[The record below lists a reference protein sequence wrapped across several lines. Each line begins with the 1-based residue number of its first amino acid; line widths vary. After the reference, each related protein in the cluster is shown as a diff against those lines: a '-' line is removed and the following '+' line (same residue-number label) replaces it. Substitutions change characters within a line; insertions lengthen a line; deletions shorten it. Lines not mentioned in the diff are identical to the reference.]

1 MTAGLAGTATG
12 RFAVQEIRRAR
23 RRRRLAKV
31 DFFEALYR
39 AYIAAII
46 AVIAVIAL
54 SGLTGDAAVAHGALG
69 EVRAHGAAVVGAA
82 AALGVA
88 IALRSAGRGGPLALE
103 AADVRHLL
111 TAPVERR
118 YVLRGPALQQLRF
131 GAFAAGALGGVVG
144 IVAYRRLPG
153 TPVAWVAALAAT
165 GAVAALGAL
174 GAGQAASGR
183 RLGRSWRLLAT
194 LAVLGWS
201 AADLVLGTR
210 TSPFTL
216 LGELALWPL
225 HVDPMALVG
234 VALSLGLA
242 GAGLVSV
249 GGVSI
254 EAAERRSELVG
265 TLRFAAT
272 ARDLRTVMVLRR
284 QLAQERPRRRP
295 WLPIARRPGRGAP
308 ALAVWKRGWQGVL
321 RWPARRLARLLVLGG
336 IAGLAMRAMW
346 AGTTPL
352 LALGATAMWAAAL
365 DAVEPLSQELDH
377 LDRLGSYP
385 HAEGWVQVRHLLVP
399 TVLML
404 GVAACGG
411 AVASALGGGRLAWQ
425 LTGMTALPAAASA
438 VAGAAVSV
446 ARGFADPS
454 MEMMA
459 PDLTGVRIVVRELIP
474 PVIAGIGLLPV
485 LAARSAARHH
495 QLVLD
500 AAVNPAVFCL
510 AAPLAVAGWLS
521 RRPQRLAGPA
531 PERVGQR

>member
-1 MTAGLAGTATG
+1 MTEAVAATAAGRDAIRA
-12 RFAVQEIRRAR
+12 IRRAR

-46 AVIAVIAL
+46 AVIAVVAL
-54 SGLTGDAAVAHGALG
+54 SGLTRDAAVAHSALG
-69 EVRAHGAAVVGAA
+69 DVRAHGAAVVGAA
-82 AALGVA
+82 IALGVA
-88 IALRSAGRGGPLALE
+88 LALRSAGRGGPLALE

-111 TAPVERR
+111 MAPVERR
-118 YVLRGPALQQLRF
+118 YVLRGPAVQQLRF
-131 GAFAAGALGGVVG
+131 GAFAAGAVGGVVG

-153 TPVAWVAALAAT
+153 APAAWVVALAAT
-165 GAVAALGAL
+165 GAVAAVGVL
-174 GAGQAASGR
+174 GAGQAASGG
-183 RLGRSWRLLAT
+183 RLKRWWSLLAG

-201 AADLVLGTR
+201 AADILFGTR

-225 HVDPMALVG
+225 HLDPMALVG
-234 VALSLGLA
+234 VAVSLGLA
-242 GAGLVSV
+242 CAGLASV
-249 GGVSI
+249 GGLSI

-265 TLRFAAT
+265 ALRFAAT

-295 WLPIARRPGRGAP
+295 WLPVARRPGRAAP
-308 ALAVWKRGWQGVL
+308 GLAVWKRGWQGVL

-336 IAGLAMRAMW
+336 IAGLAMRGMW

-352 LALGATAMWAAAL
+352 LAVAAVAMWAGAL

-377 LDRLGSYP
+377 LDRLASYP

-404 GVAACGG
+404 VVAACGG

-425 LTGMTALPAAASA
+425 LTAATALPAAAAA

-446 ARGFADPS
+446 ARGFADPGID
-454 MEMMA
+454 MMA

-485 LAARSAARHH
+485 VAARSAAEHH
-495 QLVLD
+495 QLVVD

-531 PERVGQR
+531 PERVGQQ